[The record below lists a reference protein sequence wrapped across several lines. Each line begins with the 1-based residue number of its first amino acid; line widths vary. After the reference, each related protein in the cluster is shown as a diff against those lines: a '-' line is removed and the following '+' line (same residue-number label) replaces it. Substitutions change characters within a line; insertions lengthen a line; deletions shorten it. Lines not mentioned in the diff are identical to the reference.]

1 MNECFYK
8 NGVISLNTNLFNL
21 ELIDVLE
28 KRKELF
34 YKFKVKYRFNGET
47 FYITYNKN
55 LNEITA
61 IELDNKYIRKDDVII
76 SKITSRKYD
85 NCILDISNN
94 KFLLINI
101 FRFLVQI

>member
-1 MNECFYK
+1 MNECVYK
-8 NGVISLNTNLFNL
+8 NGVISLNTNLFYF
-21 ELIDVLE
+21 ELIDVLA

-61 IELDNKYIRKDDVII
+61 IELDNKYIRKDNVMI

>member
-8 NGVISLNTNLFNL
+8 REVISLNTNLFNL
-21 ELIDVLE
+21 ELIDVLK
-28 KRKELF
+28 KRKEIF
-34 YKFKVKYRFNGET
+34 YKFKVKYKFNGET

-61 IELDNKYIRKDDVII
+61 IELDNKYIRKDNVII

>member
-8 NGVISLNTNLFNL
+8 NGVISLNTNLFCF
-21 ELIDVLE
+21 ELIDILI

-34 YKFKVKYRFNGET
+34 YKFKVKYKFNGET
-47 FYITYNKN
+47 FYITYNKK
-55 LNEITA
+55 LSEMTD
-61 IELDNKYIRKDDVII
+61 IELENKYIRKDNVII

-94 KFLLINI
+94 KLLLINI

>member
-8 NGVISLNTNLFNL
+8 NGAISLSTNLFNL
-21 ELIDVLE
+21 ELIDVLA

-61 IELDNKYIRKDDVII
+61 IELDNKYIRKDNVMI